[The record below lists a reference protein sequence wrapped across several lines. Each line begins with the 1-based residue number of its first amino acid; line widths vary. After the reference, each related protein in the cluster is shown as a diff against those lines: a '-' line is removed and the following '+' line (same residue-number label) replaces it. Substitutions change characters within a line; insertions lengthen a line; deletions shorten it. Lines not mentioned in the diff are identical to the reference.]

1 MSHRTQI
8 AVIGAAS
15 CGRRLADLAF
25 GVGQEIAR
33 QGAVLLCGGRG
44 GVMEEAAAGAAAE
57 GGLVIG
63 ILPGADASESPPN
76 PHVGVAVYTG
86 LGQARNQ
93 VLVLSG
99 QAVIGVG
106 GGWGTMTE
114 IGLALKH
121 GRPVVLLESW
131 KLERPDGRS
140 EPLLLSADSPQ
151 QAVSRALGAVAGPPA
166 PS

>member
-1 MSHRTQI
+1 M
-8 AVIGAAS
+8 
-15 CGRRLADLAF
+15 
-25 GVGQEIAR
+25 
-33 QGAVLLCGGRG
+33 
-44 GVMEEAAAGAAAE
+44 
-57 GGLVIG
+57 
-63 ILPGADASESPPN
+63 
-76 PHVGVAVYTG
+76 
-86 LGQARNQ
+86 
-93 VLVLSG
+93 LSG